1 VQLQSD
7 GQQRQKCG
15 LAKIK
20 EIFCKSRGG
29 SRTSTH
35 NSNIFRGFRPVDPAL
50 VVFLYTVNYSFI
62 SALNINQYSLS
73 KAFDWVNHYNLLRKL
88 HFYHIQVTAA

>member
-35 NSNIFRGFRPVDPAL
+35 NSNIFQRFRPVDPAL
-50 VVFLYTVNYSFI
+50 VVLSLY
-62 SALNINQYSLS
+62 S
-73 KAFDWVNHYNLLRKL
+73 KLLPYK
-88 HFYHIQVTAA
+88 YIIY